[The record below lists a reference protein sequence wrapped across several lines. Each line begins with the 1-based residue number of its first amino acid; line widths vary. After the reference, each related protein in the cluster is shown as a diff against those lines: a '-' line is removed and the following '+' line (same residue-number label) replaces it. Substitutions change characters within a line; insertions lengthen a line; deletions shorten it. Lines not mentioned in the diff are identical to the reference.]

1 MISRAA
7 AGVTHTA
14 SRKAVVE
21 WMVVVLYSTILYNI
35 RFPFFV
41 EAHKLLVAVDVA
53 FGATRVKSGFYI
65 IFPGE
70 FCSTHPVLLS

>member
-1 MISRAA
+1 MT
-7 AGVTHTA
+7 THAA

-21 WMVVVLYSTILYNI
+21 WMVVVVLYSSTILYNI

>member
-1 MISRAA
+1 MDGGII
-7 AGVTHTA
+7 
-14 SRKAVVE
+14 
-21 WMVVVLYSTILYNI
+21 WYSTYIYYYNI
-35 RFPFFV
+35 TYASLFFV

-70 FCSTHPVLLS
+70 FCSTHPVFLS